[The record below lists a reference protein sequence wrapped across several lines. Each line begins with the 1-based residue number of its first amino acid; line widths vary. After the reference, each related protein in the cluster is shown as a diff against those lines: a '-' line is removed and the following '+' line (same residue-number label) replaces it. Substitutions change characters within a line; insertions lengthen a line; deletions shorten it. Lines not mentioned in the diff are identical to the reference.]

1 MFPPASWIQ
10 KLGWRTATCSHWS
23 CRDFRSPGIFK
34 MYPSTA
40 STYLSQKKTQVFF
53 ELGWMVTGHR
63 EVFSVC
69 FEKIGRS
76 LLACCTIYLYAS
88 LSTLFSSPSS
98 PNMVSLY
105 LFHANVQIK
114 TWARPHEH
122 VRIPHVCGDS
132 RCFMAVFWLSAG
144 NVGNSLDY
152 ESIQFL
158 LPKPSWRPVIQM
170 LGIVSL

>member
-1 MFPPASWIQ
+1 
-10 KLGWRTATCSHWS
+10 
-23 CRDFRSPGIFK
+23 
-34 MYPSTA
+34 
-40 STYLSQKKTQVFF
+40 
-53 ELGWMVTGHR
+53 MVTGHR
-63 EVFSVC
+63 DVFSVC

-144 NVGNSLDY
+144 NVGNSLDH
-152 ESIQFL
+152 ESIEFL

-170 LGIVSL
+170 LGIVSYNMFGTCTNLNSHDISNICTLVSGCFKHLIIFIWIITTVFINTCFSFCSE